1 MTVTETVAT
10 DAEIAVTGP
19 VDAAP
24 LTAPDSPDATAP
36 ATDPVTDPATD
47 ADGRVG
53 AVWAALRAEPGGST
67 TMIGAAADL
76 SRVLAGKIL
85 NQLEADGHA
94 LREPGVNDGGRGRA
108 ADRWFPITPSATP
121 AATVDTAA
129 PTGNGDAPA
138 PAPETPDAAPDATP
152 APGTDTPG
160 ADTAPAPEE
169 EVVPSGIGS
178 ADPAPADE
186 PTDDETDPTE
196 ETAGHEPGE
205 VDGDLDA
212 NPDADADADADEPE
226 SEPVAD
232 DPAWAR
238 ARADLSELA
247 DLFNGV
253 LTAKDEGN
261 AVMALGCLEMA
272 MTKVAAA
279 HRTVR
284 AALTGTV
291 TPARA
296 VPGAGVGVGIGGST
310 RPGGLRDLVHAHLIE
325 FPGKEFTSHEIAKAL
340 GGRSSGAVAN
350 ALDRLVQLGDAVPT
364 TERPRRFALAPTANP
379 APANTSAVPPANPA
393 DAAGDGAAADT
404 SGG

>member
-1 MTVTETVAT
+1 M
-10 DAEIAVTGP
+10 
-19 VDAAP
+19 
-24 LTAPDSPDATAP
+24 
-36 ATDPVTDPATD
+36 
-47 ADGRVG
+47 G
-53 AVWAALRAEPGGST
+53 AVWAALRAEPGGSA

-76 SRVLAGKIL
+76 NRAVAGKIL

-94 LREPGVNDGGRGRA
+94 RREPGVNDGGRGRA
-108 ADRWFPITPSATP
+108 ADRWYPITTDP
-121 AATVDTAA
+121 ADSPADTAA
-129 PTGNGDAPA
+129 PTEPTDIADVPA
-138 PAPETPDAAPDATP
+138 PAPETPDPAPDADATDATDADGVP
-152 APGTDTPG
+152 ASEREVPPSA
-160 ADTAPAPEE
+160 AD
-169 EVVPSGIGS
+169 S

-196 ETAGHEPGE
+196 ETSGQGPGE

-212 NPDADADADADEPE
+212 IPDADADADADEPE

-261 AVMALGCLEMA
+261 TVMALGCLEMA
-272 MTKVAAA
+272 MTKVATA

-284 AALTGTV
+284 AALTGTA

-296 VPGAGVGVGIGGST
+296 VPGGGGGAGIGGST

-325 FPGKEFTSHEIAKAL
+325 FPGKEFSPHDMAKAL

-350 ALDRLVQLGDAVPT
+350 ALDRLVQLGDAVLT
-364 TERPRRFALAPTANP
+364 TERPRRFALAPTAPVN
-379 APANTSAVPPANPA
+379 APAATLASLAPVNAA
-393 DAAGDGAAADT
+393 DTGDGAATDIN
-404 SGG
+404 GD